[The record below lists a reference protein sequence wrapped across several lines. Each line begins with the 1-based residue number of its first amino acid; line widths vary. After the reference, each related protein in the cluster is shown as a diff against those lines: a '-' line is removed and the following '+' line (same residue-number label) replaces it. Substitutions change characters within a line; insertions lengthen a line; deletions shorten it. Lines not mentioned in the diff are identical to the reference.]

1 MSEVLSNINQFK
13 KSEPVPKLVEK
24 NPHWGECGL
33 SLYFNIKKTPQMKD
47 NKKTSRERIS
57 EKDLTKTDVLLTIL
71 SQYTEIFRLICNEY
85 LSAGTDELTGKK
97 SSRNTPHEY
106 GRYGFNPSSIKI
118 GNERIKIDV
127 PRIQHLV
134 HGTIENVPCFQNI
147 KYIQSPKEE
156 VIFKMIAG
164 VSTRNYESVTSQFV
178 DSFGLSKS
186 NISRAFIEQS
196 YAALEAFENRK
207 LEDTY
212 VAVYVD
218 GKYMSGSQ
226 FLIAVGVN
234 TQGEKKILG
243 FRESTG
249 ESSESIT
256 ELYRDILNRGFKF
269 QIGFLLVVD
278 GAKGWQKAAY
288 EVFGNSVVIQRCWI
302 HKLRNVMGHL
312 GEKESPNWETR
323 LKDAFNNFEYEGAK
337 NELKLIAKELE
348 SINLSAS
355 KSLLEGL
362 EEILT
367 LHRLEIPMQL
377 RVSFYST
384 NPIESIN
391 ADLERRLKRMK
402 NQKDSRTKHR
412 WVAASLLE
420 QEKKLGKVRAYTK
433 MNQLTEAILNYFVNL
448 NPNYRQN

>member
-1 MSEVLSNINQFK
+1 
-13 KSEPVPKLVEK
+13 
-24 NPHWGECGL
+24 
-33 SLYFNIKKTPQMKD
+33 MKD
-47 NKKTSRERIS
+47 NKKTSRECIS
-57 EKDLTKTDVLLTIL
+57 EKDLTKIDVILHIFNNHAEVIRLLV
-71 SQYTEIFRLICNEY
+71 NEY

-97 SSRNTPHEY
+97 SSRNTCHEY
-106 GRYGFNPSSIKI
+106 GRYGYNPSSIRF

-127 PRIQHLV
+127 PRVQHLAE
-134 HGTIENVPCFQNI
+134 GTIENVPCFQNI
-147 KYIQSPKEE
+147 KYIQSPKED
-156 VIFKMIAG
+156 VIIKMMAG
-164 VSTRNYESVTSQFV
+164 VSTRNYESVTSQFM

-186 NISRAFIEQS
+186 NISRAFVEQS

-249 ESSESIT
+249 ENSESIA

-323 LKDAFNNFEYEGAK
+323 LKDAYNNFEYEDAK
-337 NELKLIAKELE
+337 NGLKLIAQELE

-367 LHRLEIPMQL
+367 LHRLRISKQL
-377 RVSFYST
+377 RISFYST

-412 WVAASLLE
+412 WVAVSLLE
-420 QEKKLGKVRAYTK
+420 QEKKLGKVKTHTK
-433 MNQLTEAILNYFVNL
+433 INQLIEAIQNYVVNL
-448 NPNYRQN
+448 NPNYRHN